1 MRGAVVRN
9 RQADRR
15 GFTLIEMLI
24 VVALIAGMAVM
35 VVAGSGM
42 FSGARLRSAATLII
56 SGVRLGI
63 SRANS
68 TGRATRMVFDLDAKT
83 VTLEETTGH
92 MLIDKS
98 EEAGPSAGAEAPAG
112 SDGTSAAERDALKEA
127 HGILD
132 GPRVPRARFSPVAA
146 FFSNGGDQATGR
158 ELGRGV
164 RYLAVQTEHD
174 EEARVDG
181 RAYLYFWPGG
191 STERAVIQLARE
203 GDSDGLSVLVS
214 GLTGRARIERGLVE
228 FEQRG
233 GAEESFGVREDE
245 E

>member
-1 MRGAVVRN
+1 MRSSVLRSRRAPH
-9 RQADRR
+9 R

-24 VVALIAGMAVM
+24 VVALIAGLAAII
-35 VVAGSGM
+35 VAGSGM
-42 FSGARLRSAATLII
+42 FSGARLRGAATLII

-63 SRANS
+63 SRANA
-68 TGRATRMVFDLDAKT
+68 TGRATRMVFDMDAKT
-83 VTLEETTGH
+83 VSLEETSGR
-92 MLIDKS
+92 MLIDKKDQS
-98 EEAGPSAGAEAPAG
+98 DTSAGAEGASP
-112 SDGTSAAERDALKEA
+112 AERDALKEA

-132 GPRVPRARFSPVAA
+132 GPKAPKARFSPIAA
-146 FFSNGGDQATGR
+146 FIGSDGDQSGR
-158 ELGRGV
+158 ELGQGV

-214 GLTGRARIERGLVE
+214 GLTGRARIERGLIP

-233 GAEESFGVREDE
+233 ADDNFGVREE